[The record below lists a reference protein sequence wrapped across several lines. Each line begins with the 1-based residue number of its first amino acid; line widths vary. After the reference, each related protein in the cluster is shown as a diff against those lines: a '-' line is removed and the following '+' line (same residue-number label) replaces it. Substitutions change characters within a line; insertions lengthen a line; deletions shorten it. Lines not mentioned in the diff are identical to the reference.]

1 MRLAHS
7 HPTILS
13 FERQE
18 TLSPFPRSIYGRPP
32 RPAACCVAP
41 YIQGCSPEKRS
52 GGTPET
58 RLRQRFL
65 NNIQASIHAHSY
77 TSEKFCCTEIILHC
91 VSVGLSNQLQLQ
103 WTNFRTNFN
112 PKSEGVEDAPPPCR
126 KKVGRRCPLARPRP
140 TTPLFLAPRDTLEPF
155 PRSIYG
161 RHPAAESLL
170 HILHRGVTQ
179 PSRAPSLS

>member
-13 FERQE
+13 FERRE
-18 TLSPFPRSIYGRPP
+18 TLSPFPRSIYDRPP

-77 TSEKFCCTEIILHC
+77 TSEKLCCTEIILHC

-112 PKSEGVEDAPPPCR
+112 PKSGGVEEKSGATLS
-126 KKVGRRCPLARPRP
+126 PLASPP
-140 TTPLFLAPRDTLEPF
+140 HYTPVSSAARHALAVSSKYIRQATRLLNHSF
-155 PRSIYG
+155 IYWTE
-161 RHPAAESLL
+161 A
-170 HILHRGVTQ
+170 
-179 PSRAPSLS
+179 